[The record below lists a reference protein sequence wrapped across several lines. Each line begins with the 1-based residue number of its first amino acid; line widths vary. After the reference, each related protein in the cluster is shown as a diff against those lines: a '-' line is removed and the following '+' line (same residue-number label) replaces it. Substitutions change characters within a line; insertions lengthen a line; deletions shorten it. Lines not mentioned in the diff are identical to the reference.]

1 MYSDKICV
9 ANNINDT
16 ISFITLTSVSL
27 CPELEDRSR
36 GGRGGGGQEVQTTNY
51 TCVSFFDIVLS
62 GIFNSFHWQK
72 QLNGINFAMQQLVII
87 KLV

>member
-27 CPELEDRSR
+27 CPELEDRA
-36 GGRGGGGQEVQTTNY
+36 GRGGGSGGTNLQTTLA
-51 TCVSFFDIVLS
+51 CLS
-62 GIFNSFHWQK
+62 LTSICSESLIFN
-72 QLNGINFAMQQLVII
+72 
-87 KLV
+87 